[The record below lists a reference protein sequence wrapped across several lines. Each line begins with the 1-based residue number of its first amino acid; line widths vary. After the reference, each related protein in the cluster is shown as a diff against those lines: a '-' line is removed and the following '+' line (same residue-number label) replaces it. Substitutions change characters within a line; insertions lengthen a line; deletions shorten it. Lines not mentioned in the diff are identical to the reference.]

1 MSRAFVARAGWL
13 LPVAAALLLWTTARH
28 QPDPAADLAGWSGFV
43 TTRRFQVEHLAG
55 SVVGQALWTL
65 GAAALVAAVLPATR
79 RPGYAVAGLAATVLG
94 GAGLLA
100 GFGVAA
106 FAQPAIGRLHAT
118 APAVAEAVY
127 DDVYAAPALVTL
139 LGGALLWAVGGVL
152 LALAAAGTAT
162 VPRWAALLLGAS
174 GPLIGVFGVAYGPLQ
189 TVGALAGVLG
199 GAAVMRALGD
209 DAAPSSGEQLV
220 REFFRVVRSGREP
233 DRAGEFF
240 APVVLAHQVRSGAA
254 ETVRRTPEGYAGHVR
269 EMLGQFGRFN
279 LTIDEL
285 VAAGDRVYVR
295 WTQAGRH
302 VGAIDG
308 VAATGRPL
316 TVVASAVYR
325 VSGGRITE
333 YWIQQEDSGL
343 TAQLLTPA

>member
-1 MSRAFVARAGWL
+1 
-13 LPVAAALLLWTTARH
+13 
-28 QPDPAADLAGWSGFV
+28 
-43 TTRRFQVEHLAG
+43 
-55 SVVGQALWTL
+55 
-65 GAAALVAAVLPATR
+65 
-79 RPGYAVAGLAATVLG
+79 
-94 GAGLLA
+94 
-100 GFGVAA
+100 
-106 FAQPAIGRLHAT
+106 
-118 APAVAEAVY
+118 
-127 DDVYAAPALVTL
+127 
-139 LGGALLWAVGGVL
+139 
-152 LALAAAGTAT
+152 
-162 VPRWAALLLGAS
+162 
-174 GPLIGVFGVAYGPLQ
+174 
-189 TVGALAGVLG
+189 
-199 GAAVMRALGD
+199 MRALGD